1 MSAATVLP
9 ADPVTSRTLT
19 DQDLGL
25 LLLLANGTSLAGLA
39 RHGFPRRQV
48 RERLSAL
55 RPLLGAA
62 TGRPEETVF
71 LAVAHGLIDPP
82 PGVPTVLC
90 ASTFVFLADLAL
102 GRDTRV
108 MAARDGTRGERWY
121 DALSRRALSEAG
133 ARSQAH
139 AVYLHA
145 SDLLAISA
153 EEMTAMRQAARTE
166 RAGLP

>member
-9 ADPVTSRTLT
+9 EGRVTFRTLT

-39 RHGFPRRQV
+39 RHGFSRRQV
-48 RERLSAL
+48 RERLNTL
-55 RPLLGAA
+55 RPMLGGT

-82 PGVPTVLC
+82 PGTPKVLC

-102 GRDTRV
+102 GRDTRS

-121 DALSRRALSEAG
+121 DALSRRALAEAG
-133 ARSQAH
+133 VRGPAFSGQDSDHLFHAAIRNFSYSAWTSRGAR
-139 AVYLHA
+139 
-145 SDLLAISA
+145 
-153 EEMTAMRQAARTE
+153 
-166 RAGLP
+166 